1 MVISLKRFLS
11 IIAIFLFFSFMLCF
25 PNKTFTGAS
34 NGLLLWFQ
42 IILPTLLP
50 FIILSN
56 LLVYS
61 HALDYISHF
70 LGPVFC
76 RLFHVSK
83 PACHVILMGFLCGY
97 PMGAKSINDLMT
109 CNYISRT
116 EAQYLLSFCN
126 NASPMFMISFIV
138 SSTFS
143 DMTYTLGTLCI
154 LMMSPI
160 LCSFLFRLYYKIP
173 NIPFEKN
180 SSQKKSFIFDFSIME
195 KSIMNAFE
203 TITKIG
209 GYIILFSILYLY
221 FADSPIN
228 YISPI
233 LEISTGIPAIMKGQ
247 IPFEI
252 SYILVLSLTSFG
264 GICAIAQTGAMLK
277 ENKLS
282 IFPYI
287 IQKLITAMVT
297 SLLAYVYIYFIHQ

>member
-61 HALDYISHF
+61 HALNYFSHL
-70 LGPVFC
+70 LGPIFC
-76 RLFHVSK
+76 KLFHVSK
-83 PACHVILMGFLCGY
+83 PACHAILMGFLCGY

-173 NIPFEKN
+173 NIPFEK
-180 SSQKKSFIFDFSIME
+180 
-195 KSIMNAFE
+195 
-203 TITKIG
+203 
-209 GYIILFSILYLY
+209 IILTIRYDNKVSLRISEKVGFKYLTEVHGKYRKNMLVCNLHKHVFLKIL
-221 FADSPIN
+221 
-228 YISPI
+228 
-233 LEISTGIPAIMKGQ
+233 K
-247 IPFEI
+247 
-252 SYILVLSLTSFG
+252 
-264 GICAIAQTGAMLK
+264 
-277 ENKLS
+277 
-282 IFPYI
+282 
-287 IQKLITAMVT
+287 
-297 SLLAYVYIYFIHQ
+297 